1 MVRLIDERGEQ
12 VGIVSLSEALAKANQ
27 AEMDLV
33 EIGPTADPPVAKII
47 EWGKYRYQQTKQEQ
61 KSRKKHKVQDIKQIR
76 LGLKIGQHDLDV
88 KLRKVRQFIADGDKV
103 KFSLMFRGRE
113 ITHPELGKQLLD
125 KIAAELAEIA
135 VVDQQP
141 QLLGRYLTMTIHK
154 K

>member
-1 MVRLIDERGEQ
+1 MRLIDERGEQ
-12 VGIVSLSEALAKANQ
+12 VGIVSLSEALARANQ

-88 KLRKVRQFIADGDKV
+88 KLRKVRQFITDGDKV

-113 ITHPELGKQLLD
+113 ITHPELGKQLLG
-125 KIAAELAEIA
+125 KIAADLADISI
-135 VVDQQP
+135 VDQEP